1 MDIIIR
7 FVNIIAWLGA
17 VIFGS
22 QVVLVFLVAAAY
34 NFPGNKLRQREE
46 KFGVRREFNYR
57 HDLLLAFICAAW
69 IFAAGAY

>member
-1 MDIIIR
+1 MDILIR

-22 QVVLVFLVAAAY
+22 KVVLVLVVAAAY
-34 NFPGNKLRQREE
+34 HFPGNQRRQREE
-46 KFGVRREFNYR
+46 RFGVRREFRYR
-57 HDLLLAFICAAW
+57 RNLLIAFICAAW

>member
-1 MDIIIR
+1 MDILIR

-22 QVVLVFLVAAAY
+22 QVVLVLVVAVAY

-46 KFGVRREFNYR
+46 KFGVRREFRYR
-57 HDLLLAFICAAW
+57 RNLLIAFICAAW

>member
-1 MDIIIR
+1 MDILIR

-22 QVVLVFLVAAAY
+22 RVTFVFLVAVAY
-34 NFPGNKLRQREE
+34 NFPGNQLRQREE
-46 KFGVRREFNYR
+46 KFGVRREFRYR
-57 HDLLLAFICAAW
+57 RDLLLAFICAAW